1 MASLLKD
8 DIFGGIGSPNA
19 LEGFIGDVFLP
30 STAGEFI
37 FSGDVDVANSVIMGI
52 ILCIPL

>member
-1 MASLLKD
+1 MHLKGLLEM
-8 DIFGGIGSPNA
+8 F
-19 LEGFIGDVFLP
+19 FLP

-37 FSGDVDVANSVIMGI
+37 FSGDVDVANSVIKGI

>member
-37 FSGDVDVANSVIMGI
+37 FSGDVDVANSVINGI